1 MFSYR
6 QPTATATATYSYLC
20 AVNKTLL
27 AHLTLLTSMIIYAA
41 GFSII
46 KEVTPEYIS
55 PAGFV
60 AVRVIGAT
68 PLLWLTGLFIREK
81 VEKADLKK
89 IAILSLFGVSINQSL
104 FIKGM
109 ALTSPISGAIIMI
122 TSPLL
127 VLLLGNFILKEKF
140 TWQRVSGVVI
150 GLAGAALL
158 ILTNTMSSTKEDNAL
173 GDLFIFI
180 NALSW
185 GTFLVLVK
193 PLMQK
198 YNTIT
203 VLKWVFLFGLPI
215 LIPLGWSGLQDAQWS
230 TFGSGTWQAIAFV
243 VIGVTYIAYLL
254 NVFSLKLLS
263 PTVVSAYIYSQPVF
277 AAAIAIYFGKDEI
290 TWSKIISALLIFA
303 GVLLA
308 SQNSKRKTIPS

>member
-1 MFSYR
+1 
-6 QPTATATATYSYLC
+6 
-20 AVNKTLL
+20 
-27 AHLTLLTSMIIYAA
+27 MIIYAA

-46 KEVTPEYIS
+46 KEVTPAYIS

-60 AVRVIGAT
+60 AIRVLGAT
-68 PLLWLTGLFIREK
+68 PLLWLSGLFVREK
-81 VEKADLKK
+81 VERADLKK

-127 VLLLGNFILKEKF
+127 VLLLGNFILKEQF
-140 TWQRVSGVVI
+140 TWQRVSGVLI
-150 GLAGAALL
+150 GLGGAALL
-158 ILTNTMSSTKEDNAL
+158 ILTSTMSNGKEDNAL

-215 LIPLGWSGLQDAQWS
+215 LVPLGWLGMMDADWS
-230 TFGSGTWQAIAFV
+230 AFTGKTWFDISFV
-243 VIGVTYIAYLL
+243 VIGVTFIAYLL
-254 NVFSLKLLS
+254 NVYSLKVLS
-263 PTVVSAYIYSQPVF
+263 PTVVSAYIYLQPLF
-277 AAAIAIYFGKDEI
+277 AAAIALYLGKDEI
-290 TWSKIISALLIFA
+290 SWQKIVSALCIFA
-303 GVLLA
+303 GVMLA
-308 SQNSKRKTIPS
+308 SQNSQRKTIP

>member
-1 MFSYR
+1 
-6 QPTATATATYSYLC
+6 
-20 AVNKTLL
+20 
-27 AHLTLLTSMIIYAA
+27 MIIYAA

-46 KEVTPEYIS
+46 KKVTPEFIS

-60 AVRVIGAT
+60 AIRVLGAT

-89 IAILSLFGVSINQSL
+89 IAVLSLFGVSINQSL

-109 ALTSPISGAIIMI
+109 ALTSSISGAIIMI

-127 VLLLGNFILKEKF
+127 VLLIGNLVLKEKI
-140 TWQRVSGVVI
+140 TLTRISGILI
-150 GLAGAALL
+150 GLGGAALL
-158 ILTNTMSSTKEDNAL
+158 ILTSTLSNGKEDNAL

-185 GTFLVLVK
+185 GTFLVFVK

-215 LIPLGWSGLQDAQWS
+215 LVPLGWPGMLEAQWS
-230 TFGSGTWQAIAFV
+230 TFSGETWFDVGFV
-243 VIGVTYIAYLL
+243 VIGVTFIAYLL
-254 NVFSLKLLS
+254 NVYSLKVLS
-263 PTVVSAYIYSQPVF
+263 PTVVSAYIYLQPLF
-277 AAAIAIYFGKDEI
+277 AAAIALYLGTDVLS
-290 TWSKIISALLIFA
+290 WQKIVSALLIFA
-303 GVLLA
+303 GVMLA
-308 SQNSKRKTIPS
+308 SRNSARKTIPS

>member
-1 MFSYR
+1 
-6 QPTATATATYSYLC
+6 
-20 AVNKTLL
+20 
-27 AHLTLLTSMIIYAA
+27 MIIYAA

-46 KEVTPEYIS
+46 KEVTPEFIS

-60 AVRVIGAT
+60 AIRVLGAT
-68 PLLWLTGLFIREK
+68 PLLWLSGLFISEK
-81 VEKADLKK
+81 VDKADLKK

-140 TWQRVSGVVI
+140 TWQRVSGVLI
-150 GLAGAALL
+150 GLGGAALL
-158 ILTNTMSSTKEDNAL
+158 ILTSTLGNGKEDNAL

-215 LIPLGWSGLQDAQWS
+215 LVPLGWMGMMDAEWS
-230 TFGSGTWQAIAFV
+230 TFSGKTWFDISFV
-243 VIGVTYIAYLL
+243 VIGVTFIAYLL
-254 NVFSLKLLS
+254 NVYSLKVLS
-263 PTVVSAYIYSQPVF
+263 PTVVSAYIYLQPLF
-277 AAAIAIYFGKDEI
+277 AAAIALYLGKDAI
-290 TWSKIISALLIFA
+290 SWQKIISALLIFA
-303 GVLLA
+303 GVMLA
-308 SQNSKRKTIPS
+308 SQNSQRKTIP

>member
-1 MFSYR
+1 MPYTWNSEHR
-6 QPTATATATYSYLC
+6 TQYLC

-27 AHLTLLTSMIIYAA
+27 AHLTLLSSMIIYAA

-46 KEVTPEYIS
+46 KEVTPAHVS

-60 AVRVIGAT
+60 ALRVLGAT

-89 IAILSLFGVSINQSL
+89 IAVLSLFGVSINQSL

-127 VLLLGNFILKEKF
+127 VLFIGNIVLKEKF
-140 TWQRVSGVVI
+140 TALRITGI
-150 GLAGAALL
+150 LLGLAGAGLL
-158 ILTNTMSSTKEDNAL
+158 ILTSSLSNGKEDNAL

-185 GTFLVLVK
+185 GTFLVYVK
-193 PLMQK
+193 PLMGK

-215 LIPLGWSGLQDAQWS
+215 LVPLGWSGMMEAEYAAFD
-230 TFGSGTWQAIAFV
+230 GRTWFNIFFV
-243 VIGVTYIAYLL
+243 VVMVTFVAYLL
-254 NVFSLKLLS
+254 NVYSLKVLS
-263 PTVVSAYIYSQPVF
+263 PAVVSAYIYLQPLF
-277 AAAIAIYFGKDEI
+277 AAIIAIYLGKDELS
-290 TWSKIISALLIFA
+290 WQKVVFGLCIFA
-303 GVLLA
+303 GVFLA
-308 SQNSKRKTIPS
+308 SQKSTRKTIPS